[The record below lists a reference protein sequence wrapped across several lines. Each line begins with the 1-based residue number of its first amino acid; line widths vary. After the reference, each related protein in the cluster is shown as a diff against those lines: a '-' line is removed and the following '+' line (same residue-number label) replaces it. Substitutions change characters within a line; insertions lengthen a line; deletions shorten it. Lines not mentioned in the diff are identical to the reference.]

1 MVELAY
7 WLGKLLVTGGSN
19 KEKKRAG
26 GEKKPLKENPDRVK
40 VIVAK

>member
-7 WLGKLLVTGGSN
+7 WFGKLLVTGGSN
-19 KEKKRAG
+19 KKKKAG
-26 GEKKPLKENPDRVK
+26 GEKKPLKENPDKVK